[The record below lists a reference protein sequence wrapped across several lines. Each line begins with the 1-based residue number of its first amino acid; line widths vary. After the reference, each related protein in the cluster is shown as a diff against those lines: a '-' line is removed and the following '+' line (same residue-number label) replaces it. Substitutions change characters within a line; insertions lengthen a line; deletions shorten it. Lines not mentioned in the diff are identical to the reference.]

1 MLKIDSR
8 VNTNLSNSPATGGRF
23 LLAMTMFMTYPMEF
37 FVTRF
42 AIISTIQRRWKSVD
56 HKDNVPHYSV
66 TAALW
71 IVTTLM
77 GTFSTDL
84 GIILDVTGSVAA
96 VFLAFILPGW
106 LSIKLDN
113 MRFFSLAAMKQSI
126 LIVVGAIFMIVSSLL
141 ILLREVHVVSGEFHL
156 ATAFV
161 CFSLVFFFLMYHAL
175 SHAFI
180 ANTPHHCKFE

>member
-1 MLKIDSR
+1 MGVAGYLPF
-8 VNTNLSNSPATGGRF
+8 VNGVCPDVFNSFPRDDPAASGGRF

-141 ILLREVHVVSGEFHL
+141 ILLREVHVVS
-156 ATAFV
+156 
-161 CFSLVFFFLMYHAL
+161 
-175 SHAFI
+175 